1 MALPRRQRSVLC
13 EQSSMSAT
21 QEDGPS
27 LDHGVTGIIFYFH
40 GKKDADFCLVSD
52 PNLHINAHFIG
63 KRNPNL
69 TRDFTW
75 VQSLGILFHRHKLF
89 LAAQKTSIWNDDV
102 DRLSLSLDGDSIP
115 LPAGDYTT
123 WRSQNSPHQII
134 VSRSGTANLVEVE
147 VEGIF
152 KIRARVVPIMEK
164 ESRIHNY
171 GVTEEDCLAHL
182 DLSFRFYPLSG
193 DVEGVLGRTY
203 GRNYVSKV
211 KMGVAMPVVGGDREF
226 AASSLFAADCTV
238 ARFGNGD
245 DGSVLEEEFGDLN
258 CATTGIDGRGVDLV
272 GLLDDHTV
280 GGVVFGAGE
289 VSDANCIMKDED
301 GDEAIEDGNP
311 DIVEGLLDL
320 GATR

>member
-1 MALPRRQRSVLC
+1 MVQQIPIDVNVPWHC
-13 EQSSMSAT
+13 EQKPRLNDLPGAVCHDPRFVGG
-21 QEDGPS
+21 DGI
-27 LDHGVTGIIFYFH
+27 TFYFH

-52 PNLHINAHFIG
+52 PNLQINAHFIG

-89 LAAQKTSIWNDDV
+89 LAAQKTSIWNDAV

-115 LPAGDYTT
+115 LPASDCTT

-134 VSRSGTANLVEVE
+134 VSSSGTANSVEVE

-152 KIRARVVPIMEK
+152 RIRARVAPITEK

-193 DVEGVLGRTY
+193 NVEGVLGRTY
-203 GRNYVSKV
+203 GRNYVSRV
-211 KMGVAMPVVGGDREF
+211 KMGVAMPVVGRDRDF
-226 AASSLFAADCTV
+226 AASSLFAADCAV

-245 DGSVLEEEFGDLN
+245 DGSVLEEFGDLN
-258 CATTGIDGRGVDLV
+258 CATTGIDGRGVV
-272 GLLDDHTV
+272 
-280 GGVVFGAGE
+280 
-289 VSDANCIMKDED
+289 CK
-301 GDEAIEDGNP
+301 
-311 DIVEGLLDL
+311 
-320 GATR
+320 R